1 MITPLFIGAV
11 LAACGLAFVLIPL
24 VFGPT
29 PRSRFVA
36 RGDTGS
42 QRGARSGDEASA
54 EGTAVDV
61 LREIE
66 FDRATGKLSDADYGS
81 LKSTYTARAL
91 AELRAP
97 ETPAD
102 GATPAADSSGSRSA
116 TPSACPACQHRT
128 VANAAYCINCGQYLS
143 ARCPDCGAAIT
154 MAAARYCGACGGA
167 LGAVAT

>member
-1 MITPLFIGAV
+1 MIAPLLIGVV
-11 LAACGLAFVLIPL
+11 LAACGLAFVVIPL
-24 VFGPT
+24 VVGPT
-29 PRSRFVA
+29 PASRFA
-36 RGDTGS
+36 APGDAGS
-42 QRGARSGDEASA
+42 QGGARSGNGASG
-54 EGTAVDV
+54 EVTAVEV

-66 FDRATGKLSDADYGS
+66 FDRATGKLSEADYGS
-81 LKSTYTARAL
+81 LKSAYTARAL

-102 GATPAADSSGSRSA
+102 RVTPAADSTGSLSS
-116 TPSACPACQHRT
+116 TPSACPACRHRT
-128 VANAAYCINCGQYLS
+128 VADATYCVNCGQYLS

>member
-1 MITPLFIGAV
+1 MIASLLIGAV
-11 LAACGLAFVLIPL
+11 LAACGLGFVLIPL
-24 VFGPT
+24 LFGPT
-29 PRSRFVA
+29 PGSRFVA

-42 QRGARSGDEASA
+42 QRGAGSGDGASG
-54 EGTAVDV
+54 EVTAVDV

-66 FDRATGKLSDADYGS
+66 FDRATGKLSEADYGS

-97 ETPAD
+97 ETPAG
-102 GATPAADSSGSRSA
+102 GATPATDSSGSRSS

-128 VANAAYCINCGQYLS
+128 VADAAYCINCGQYLS
-143 ARCPDCGAAIT
+143 ARCPECGTAIT
-154 MAAARYCGACGGA
+154 MAAARYCSTCGGA